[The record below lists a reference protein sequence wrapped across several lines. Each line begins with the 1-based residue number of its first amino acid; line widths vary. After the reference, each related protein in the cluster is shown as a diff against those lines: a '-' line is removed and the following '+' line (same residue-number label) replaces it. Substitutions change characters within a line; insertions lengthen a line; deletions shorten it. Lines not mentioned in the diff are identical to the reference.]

1 LTIFTEV
8 SDAFDALKTFFKDQ
22 GTHVTANTSPINP
35 IDLPDSFDYA
45 ELLTFSTTESEGGV
59 GYQIGAAQESIATMA
74 AVSRE
79 LDIAVLSKTLIYDNY
94 ASECVDES
102 NFYHQSGSYYLGVI
116 KGAPTNGAQC

>member
-1 LTIFTEV
+1 MTIFTEV
-8 SDAFDALKTFFKDQ
+8 SNAFDSLKTFFKDQ
-22 GTHVTANTSPINP
+22 GTHVAANTAPISPA
-35 IDLPDSFDYA
+35 DLSDNFEYV
-45 ELLTFSTTESEGGV
+45 ELLTFSTTESEGSV

-74 AVSRE
+74 AVTRE
-79 LDIAVLSKTLIYDNY
+79 LEIAVLGKTLIYDNY